1 MDRSCSIPWTGKR
14 AVIWE
19 IVMGKSTSAPPPPDY
34 KGAAEAQAA
43 AGRVNQYTPYGS
55 MVYSQ
60 EAPAAQ
66 PPQPQ
71 PQPQPQPSGS
81 PFSRGGLMAQPFG
94 TGLSTGAGLFRNAQ
108 SPPASPN
115 TSQWRSDITLS
126 PVGQQLLEA
135 GNQSALGL
143 AELQGQAGQRVSQGL
158 SQPFDYGSVGDVA
171 DASYA
176 AQTSR
181 LDPQWNERAEQNRTM
196 LANQGLAPGGEAY
209 DAAQRNFE
217 QSRNDAYTQ
226 ARLAAQNT
234 MPQTYQLAQA
244 LRSQPL
250 NELNALRTGSQVQN
264 PTFTPIPQQQTTP
277 GPNYLGAA
285 QAGYGSQMDQYNA
298 GVGQN
303 NAMLGGLFSLGG
315 AALGSPWG

>member
-1 MDRSCSIPWTGKR
+1 
-14 AVIWE
+14 
-19 IVMGKSTSAPPPPDY
+19 MGKSTSAPPPPDY

-60 EAPAAQ
+60 EAPAAP

-115 TSQWRSDITLS
+115 TSQWRSDITLP

-143 AELQGQAGQRVSQGL
+143 AELQGQAGQRVSEGL
-158 SQPFDYGSVGDVA
+158 SQPFDYGSVGDVS

-176 AQTSR
+176 AQTAR
-181 LDPQWNERAEQNRTM
+181 LDPQWNERAEQYRTM
-196 LANQGLAPGGEAY
+196 LANQGLVPGGEAY
-209 DAAQRNFE
+209 DSATRNFE
-217 QSRNDAYTQ
+217 QGRNDAYTQ
-226 ARLAAQNT
+226 ARLAAIQT
-234 MPQTYQLAQA
+234 QPQTYQLAQA

-264 PTFTPIPQQQTTP
+264 PQFSAQPP
-277 GPNYLGAA
+277 GANYLGAA
-285 QAGYGSQMDQYNA
+285 QAQGQYGMQGYQADVANQ
-298 GVGQN
+298 
-303 NAMLGGLFSLGG
+303 NAMMQGLFGLGAAYLGGPFGLALYGG
-315 AALGSPWG
+315 SKAAGL